1 MCYNGEGNKQNW
13 GTSMIEMPVKHFSW
27 VDFIQG
33 LKAAKFTDV
42 QAEYLAKNAENL
54 VENVLEH
61 AKHELENKG
70 LATKGDVL
78 LLKQDIKALELEV
91 KQNIKTLESE
101 VKQDIKALEL
111 EVKQDIKALE
121 LEVKQDIKALELEV
135 KQDMKTL
142 ELEVKQNIKTLEL
155 KIEQQKYASLKFT
168 IWTGVGVVVTLGSAL
183 GSMIAHGFHWV

>member
-111 EVKQDIKALE
+111 EVKQD
-121 LEVKQDIKALELEV
+121 
-135 KQDMKTL
+135 MKTL